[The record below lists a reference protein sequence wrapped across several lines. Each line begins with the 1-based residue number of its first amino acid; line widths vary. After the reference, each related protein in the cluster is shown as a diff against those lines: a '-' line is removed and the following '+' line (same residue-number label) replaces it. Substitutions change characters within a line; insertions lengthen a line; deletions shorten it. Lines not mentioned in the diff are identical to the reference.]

1 VQRELPAVDT
11 GLFGGFAGG
20 VLGVG
25 GQAGEQGFVGD
36 DFGEGV
42 GRVEQVFGELGGQ
55 LRQFFHD
62 GLEARLL
69 VFRQF
74 GAAEAEVADFV
85 VDDLFLFGGQ
95 RGVFRAG
102 LEGAVFVEQRR
113 FWPSSV

>member
-1 VQRELPAVDT
+1 LQRELPAVDT

-25 GQAGEQGFVGD
+25 GQAGELGFVGD

-42 GRVEQVFGELGGQ
+42 GGVEQVFGELGGQ

-74 GAAEAEVADFV
+74 GAERRKSRISLSTIFFCSADSVAYS
-85 VDDLFLFGGQ
+85 G
-95 RGVFRAG
+95 
-102 LEGAVFVEQRR
+102 
-113 FWPSSV
+113 WP